1 MEPTCVCLEVLLFN
15 QVVASACDPL
25 GSSVNLQLLN
35 KPLGDAKRL
44 SVGEERV
51 KLFFFLFVF
60 FLTCLLLKVSNPGI
74 GSGEGLM

>member
-1 MEPTCVCLEVLLFN
+1 MEPICVCLEVLSFN
-15 QVVASACDPL
+15 RVVASDCDPL

-51 KLFFFLFVF
+51 KLFFFVCL